1 MTQKLFMRSEIMKR
15 RMIITFILA
24 LVLILCVCN
33 VQAEITWDGGH
44 HIFSEG
50 SEDYVYMY
58 NEASADI
65 IGGDIGELYMYDFTE
80 SDITGG
86 HIGAL
91 LCDDSSYAYIHDSGS
106 ISLIR
111 PNHSSVVDIYD
122 GTINDVLAI
131 GSSITN
137 IYGGSLYILDARESS
152 IVNLYT
158 IVYDFDPSGGFY
170 GAGLLTG
177 EWIGSGASFSINF
190 DEGTIDHVNFV
201 PEPGT
206 VCLFSFGGLVIY
218 HLRRKRYK
226 RN

>member
-1 MTQKLFMRSEIMKR
+1 MRKEI
-15 RMIITFILA
+15 
-24 LVLILCVCN
+24 LVIAGIVLLISAVTT
-33 VQAEITWDGGH
+33 QAEIIWDSGH
-44 HIFSEG
+44 HVFSEG
-50 SEDYVYMY
+50 SETHIYM
-58 NEASADI
+58 NNDASADI

-91 LCDDSSYAYIHDSGS
+91 LCDDSSYAYIHDSSS

-137 IYGGSLYILDARESS
+137 IHGGSLYILDARESS

-190 DEGTIDHVNFV
+190 DDGTIDHVNFV
-201 PEPGT
+201 PEPAT
-206 VCLFSFGGLVIY
+206 ILLFGMGGLI
-218 HLRRKRYK
+218 LRAC
-226 RN
+226 